1 MSSVS
6 ISFVKWMIPLAIVW
20 GVSYPLT
27 KLVSYYSSPML
38 ISFVRILV
46 GFIFFYALARGLSV
60 GVKQFINGLLNFVG
74 LLTFLNLGV
83 YLSPNPGLIAVMIYT
98 QPIFIVIIEA
108 FLGSKVKMGE
118 VIGVI
123 LGVLGITISAFFAFN
138 IGLLVGLL
146 GGLVWAGGT
155 VYYRRFLVNEDLRKL
170 NAFMSLS
177 SLPVMA
183 LITPIGFY
191 FNISLYGIALLLIL
205 ALLAQVG
212 GFYFWFNAVKDL
224 GSIRAGAGSL
234 LVPVFAY
241 IFSYIFFGQIP
252 TVLEIIGSVVT
263 LVGVYITMVS
273 S

>member
-1 MSSVS
+1 
-6 ISFVKWMIPLAIVW
+6 MIPLAIVW

-60 GVKQFINGLLNFVG
+60 GVKQFINGLLNFAG
-74 LLTFLNLGV
+74 LLTLLNLGV

-252 TVLEIIGSVVT
+252 TVLEIVGSVVT

>member
-27 KLVSYYSSPML
+27 KLVSYYSSPMF

-183 LITPIGFY
+183 
-191 FNISLYGIALLLIL
+191 
-205 ALLAQVG
+205 
-212 GFYFWFNAVKDL
+212 
-224 GSIRAGAGSL
+224 
-234 LVPVFAY
+234 
-241 IFSYIFFGQIP
+241 
-252 TVLEIIGSVVT
+252 
-263 LVGVYITMVS
+263 
-273 S
+273 